1 MEKII
6 EIWELSVQHG
16 RFAVQHR
23 ALNVLGGLTDVL
35 VEVKSCAEL
44 SGGGSVT
51 CKSSPC
57 FKYITA

>member
-6 EIWELSVQHG
+6 EIWELSMQHG

-51 CKSSPC
+51 CK
-57 FKYITA
+57 